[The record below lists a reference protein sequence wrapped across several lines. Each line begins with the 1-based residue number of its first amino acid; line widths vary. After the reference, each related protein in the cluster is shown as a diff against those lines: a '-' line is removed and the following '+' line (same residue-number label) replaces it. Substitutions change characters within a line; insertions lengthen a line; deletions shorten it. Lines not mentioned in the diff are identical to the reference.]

1 MTLLSDDSDLFCGR
15 VVVDDAFE
23 CGDEVIVGGY
33 VAVSHQYQWSRGESR
48 GIGWLNVGDI
58 VAKCEA
64 TMAIE
69 CDASDGF
76 GRSGVFDLEQNVG
89 ADSVDEV
96 LQQLRTEQVGT
107 HFFDDGE
114 MLDVDVGREIP
125 VGDKSGKAVFVLNG
139 DDVESVGVAVDKV
152 ADVVGD
158 GPLSAF
164 VGRKGVDV
172 ERKYGLQ
179 SGD

>member
-1 MTLLSDDSDLFCGR
+1 MR
-15 VVVDDAFE
+15 
-23 CGDEVIVGGY
+23 
-33 VAVSHQYQWSRGESR
+33 
-48 GIGWLNVGDI
+48 
-58 VAKCEA
+58 
-64 TMAIE
+64 
-69 CDASDGF
+69 
-76 GRSGVFDLEQNVG
+76 
-89 ADSVDEV
+89 
-96 LQQLRTEQVGT
+96 T

-114 MLDVDVGREIP
+114 MLDVDVGGEIP

-139 DDVESVGVAVDKV
+139 DDVESVGMAVDEV

-164 VGRKGVDV
+164 VVGKGVDV